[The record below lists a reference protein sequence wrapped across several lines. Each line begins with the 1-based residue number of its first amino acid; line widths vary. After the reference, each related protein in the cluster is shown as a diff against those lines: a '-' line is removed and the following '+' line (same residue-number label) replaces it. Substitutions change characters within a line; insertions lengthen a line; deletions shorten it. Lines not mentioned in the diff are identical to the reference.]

1 MTLIEIFDKTP
12 VENIITTLAF
22 KPDRVVFVGS
32 DQRKIYREIEL
43 YKTVLAG
50 RGIKSEMSV
59 RAVPKNNLDGIVR
72 GLYDIVSDP
81 DEDYVVDFSGGDES
95 SLVAIG
101 MILGD
106 PKLKAKRIYA
116 FRINAISRHG
126 VLFEAV
132 YGEDGERRI
141 ERETYDFS
149 SGTQVYLTAEENIT
163 IHGGRVFGRGI
174 RISRG
179 DEVCRDI
186 DVMWE
191 MCRKNPVEW
200 NAEINT
206 FSAETASYSEGG
218 LYLIPRDSI
227 GGGRDRVKSEIWET
241 SVKEGLVII
250 DEEKSTTSAVVFK
263 YKNKIVEEC
272 LSKSGSVLEY
282 YTYKTALEAE
292 KDGEPLFDDA
302 EIGIII
308 GWDNDP
314 SGTRNEIDVMLMRG
328 MLPVFISCKN
338 GDIKSDE
345 LYKLETVA
353 KQFGGDYSEKAL
365 VSSAFFDPT
374 SRVYAGDKGA
384 SNFRDRAGDMG
395 VRLISMVHKR
405 DADALKK
412 DILRLI

>member
-1 MTLIEIFDKTP
+1 MTLIELFDKTP

-32 DQRKIYREIEL
+32 DQRKIYREIEF
-43 YKTVLAG
+43 YKAVLDG
-50 RGIKSEMSV
+50 RGIKTEMSV
-59 RAVPKNNLDGIVR
+59 RAVPKNNLDGVVR
-72 GLYDIVSDP
+72 GLYDIISDP
-81 DEDYVVDFSGGDES
+81 NEDYLVDFSGGDES

-106 PKLKAKRIYA
+106 PKHTANRIYA

-132 YGEDGERRI
+132 YGEDGERKI

-174 RISRG
+174 KISRG

-200 NAEINT
+200 NAEIGT
-206 FSAETASYSEGG
+206 FSGEASMFSDDGSFV
-218 LYLIPRDSI
+218 IPRSSI
-227 GGGRDRVKSEIWET
+227 GSGRDRVKTEIWET
-241 SVKEGLVII
+241 SVREGLVII
-250 DEEKSTTSAVVFK
+250 DEEKSTDSVIVFK

-272 LSKSGSVLEY
+272 LSKAGSTLEY
-282 YTYKTALEAE
+282 YTYKAALEME
-292 KDGEPLFDDA
+292 EDGEPLFDDM

-314 SGTRNEIDVMLMRG
+314 SGTRNEIDVMLMHG
-328 MLPVFISCKN
+328 MTPIFISCKN
-338 GDIKSDE
+338 GDVKSDE
-345 LYKLETVA
+345 LYKLETVS

-365 VSSAFFDPT
+365 VSSAFFDPS

-384 SNFRDRAGDMG
+384 STFRDRAGDMG

-405 DADALKK
+405 DEESLKK
-412 DILRLI
+412 DIARLI

>member
-1 MTLIEIFDKTP
+1 MTLIELFDKTP

-22 KPDRVVFVGS
+22 KPDRVVYVGS
-32 DQRKIYREIEL
+32 DQKRIYREVEL
-43 YKTVLAG
+43 YKQVLSG
-50 RGIKSEMSV
+50 RGIKTEMKV
-59 RAVPKNNLDGIVR
+59 CGVPKNNLDGIVR
-72 GLYDIVSDP
+72 SLYEIISDP
-81 DEDYVVDFSGGDES
+81 EEDYIVDFSGGDES
-95 SLVAIG
+95 SLVAVG

-106 PKLKAKRIYA
+106 AKLTANRIYA
-116 FRINAISRHG
+116 FRINAISRRG

-132 YGEDGERRI
+132 YDDDGERHI

-149 SGTQVYLTAEENIT
+149 QKTQVYLTAEENIT
-163 IHGGRVFGRGI
+163 IHGGRVFGRGLK
-174 RISRG
+174 ISRG
-179 DEVCRDI
+179 DDVCRDI
-186 DVMWE
+186 DAMWE
-191 MCRKNPVEW
+191 MSRKNPVEW

-206 FSAETASYSEGG
+206 FSAEASEYAEGG
-218 LYLIPRDSI
+218 LYVIPRDSI
-227 GGGRDRVKSEIWET
+227 GSGRERVKSEIWYT
-241 SVKEGLVII
+241 SVKEGLIII
-250 DEEKSTTSAVVFK
+250 DEKKSTASSVVFR
-263 YKNKIVEEC
+263 YKNRIVAEC

-314 SGTRNEIDVMLMRG
+314 DGTRNEIDVMLMRG
-328 MLPVFISCKN
+328 MMPIFISCKN

-365 VSSAFFDPT
+365 ASTAFFDPS
-374 SRVYAGDKGA
+374 SRVYPGDKGA
-384 SNFRDRAGDMG
+384 SNFRDRSNDME

-412 DILRLI
+412 DIARLI

>member
-1 MTLIEIFDKTP
+1 MTLVEIFDKTP

-32 DQRKIYREIEL
+32 DQWKIYREVEL
-43 YKTVLAG
+43 YKEVLAG
-50 RGIKSEMSV
+50 RGIKTEMSV
-59 RAVPKNNLDGIVR
+59 CGVAKNNLDGIVR
-72 GLYDIVSDP
+72 SLYEIISNP
-81 DEDYVVDFSGGDES
+81 DEDYIVDFSGGDES
-95 SLVAIG
+95 SLVAVG

-106 PKLKAKRIYA
+106 PKLTANRIYA
-116 FRINAISRHG
+116 FRINAISRRG

-149 SGTQVYLTAEENIT
+149 QRTQVYLTAEENIT

-174 RISRG
+174 KISRG
-179 DEVCRDI
+179 DDVCRDI

-191 MCRKNPVEW
+191 MCRKDPVEW

-206 FSAETASYSEGG
+206 FSGESSEYSDKG
-218 LYLIPRDSI
+218 LYVIPRDSI
-227 GGGRDRVKSEIWET
+227 GGGRERVKADIWDT
-241 SVKEGLVII
+241 CVKEGLVII
-250 DEEKSTTSAVVFK
+250 DKEKSTDSAVVFR
-263 YKNKIVEEC
+263 YKNKIVAEC

-292 KDGEPLFDDA
+292 SDGEPLFDDA
-302 EIGIII
+302 EIGIVI

-314 SGTRNEIDVMLMRG
+314 DGTRNEIDVMLMRG
-328 MLPVFISCKN
+328 MLPIFISCKN
-338 GDIKSDE
+338 GDVKSDE

-365 VSSAFFDPT
+365 VSSAFFDP
-374 SRVYAGDKGA
+374 SSKVYAGDKGA
-384 SNFRDRAGDMG
+384 SNFRDRASDMG

-405 DADALKK
+405 DADGLRR
-412 DILRLI
+412 DIVRLI